1 MSEGIENIR
10 GIDGID
16 GIESVRREVDAM
28 EEALEGED
36 RRDADREPDAE
47 RNLEAPEADSAEQR
61 ADLLPQDDEPAT
73 AGRADRDGEANPA
86 DTAEQRRVAGV
97 DEEDYR

>member
-16 GIESVRREVDAM
+16 GIESVRREVDA
-28 EEALEGED
+28 LEED
-36 RRDADREPDAE
+36 RQDADREPGTAE
-47 RNLEAPEADSAEQR
+47 LDLEAPEADTAEQR
-61 ADLLPQDDEPAT
+61 TDLLPQGDEPA
-73 AGRADRDGEANPA
+73 ARGRADRDGEANPA
-86 DTAEQRRVAGV
+86 DTVEQRRVVAG